1 MIRLVFAT
9 VAAAA
14 ALAAC
19 QPTTGP
25 SLAEKRIAGK
35 IIDEG
40 ILGPV
45 DREGLQ
51 QIAFQQVQGMM
62 YQDGLSPQMAQQVL
76 IGMTRNLEASM
87 PEVREQMIAALSEE
101 LSVKEM
107 ELLLK
112 FAASKEGKAIQEK
125 LPIVGEKTS
134 EQLRAHAQIAGA
146 KALDELRA
154 AWPAPLPKPP
164 AADPAI
170 PGMPP
175 GAPGAPGEPAPAL
188 PN

>member
-1 MIRLVFAT
+1 MTRLVFAV

-14 ALAAC
+14 ALAGC
-19 QPTTGP
+19 QPSTGP
-25 SLAEKRIAGK
+25 SLAEQRLAGK
-35 IIDEG
+35 LVDEG

-62 YQDGLSPQMAQQVL
+62 YQDGLTPQMAQQVL
-76 IGMTRNLEASM
+76 IGMTRNLEAAIPDM
-87 PEVREQMIAALSEE
+87 REQMITALTDEFTA
-101 LSVKEM
+101 KEM

-112 FAASKEGKAIQEK
+112 FVASKEGKAIQEK
-125 LPIVGEKTS
+125 MPAVGEKTA

-164 AADPAI
+164 AAEPAI
-170 PGMPP
+170 PGLPP
-175 GAPGAPGEPAPAL
+175 GAPAPAL

>member
-1 MIRLVFAT
+1 MTRLVIAI

-14 ALAAC
+14 ALAGC

-25 SLAEKRIAGK
+25 SLAEKRLAGK

-40 ILGPV
+40 ILGPL

-62 YQDGLSPQMAQQVL
+62 FQDGLTPQMAQQVL
-76 IGMTRNLEASM
+76 IGMTRNLEASIPDM
-87 PEVREQMIAALSEE
+87 REQMVTALTDEF
-101 LSVKEM
+101 SVKEM

-112 FAASKEGKAIQEK
+112 FVASREGKAIQEK
-125 LPIVGEKTS
+125 MPAVGEKTS
-134 EQLRAHAQIAGA
+134 ALMQANAQVAGA

-175 GAPGAPGEPAPAL
+175 GAPGAPGAPAPAL